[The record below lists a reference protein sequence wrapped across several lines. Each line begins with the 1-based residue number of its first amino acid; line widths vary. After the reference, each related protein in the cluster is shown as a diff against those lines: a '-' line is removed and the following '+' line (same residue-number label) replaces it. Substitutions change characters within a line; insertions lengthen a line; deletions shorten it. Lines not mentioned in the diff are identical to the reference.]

1 MLFEK
6 LLVPLD
12 GTAESAIALPM
23 ARAMARTPG
32 ATFTLLRVVPDAK
45 DEQARRE
52 AQRELDAVAAELIAA
67 GLTAQTVVR
76 TGDPAQQIVQQ
87 ARADA
92 ADLIVM
98 RTHGRAG
105 LARAVLGSV
114 AEHVLALSPAPLL
127 LLRPGGQYVSQIKS
141 VLVPVDGSPGGALA
155 LGAAVGLAEA
165 SGASLRLL
173 QVVVPIPNY
182 IYGAYAFNGETYV
195 DPAWDE
201 EARLSAQTYVDG
213 LAVRLRGGGLAVDT
227 EVFIAPSV
235 ANAIAD
241 VAEVRGVDL
250 IVMSTEALTGAAR
263 AVLGS
268 VADAVVRTAR
278 CPVLLLR
285 REPPAVSHAAIQTAD
300 QQPGEPD
307 LVATAT

>member
-32 ATFTLLRVVPDAK
+32 ATFTLLRVVPDEK
-45 DEQARRE
+45 DEQARRD
-52 AQRELDAVAAELIAA
+52 AQRELDAVAAELTAA

-92 ADLIVM
+92 TDLIVM

-165 SGASLRLL
+165 SDASLRLL

-182 IYGAYAFNGETYV
+182 IYSAYAFNGETYV

-213 LAVRLRGGGLAVDT
+213 LAVRLRRGGLAVDT

-285 REPPAVSHAAIQTAD
+285 REPPAVSHAAIQTTD
-300 QQPGEPD
+300 LQPGEPD

>member
-12 GTAESAIALPM
+12 GTAESAGALPM
-23 ARAMARTPG
+23 ARAMARATG
-32 ATFTLLRVVPDAK
+32 ATFTLLRVVPTDK
-45 DEQARRE
+45 DGQARRQ
-52 AQRELDAVAAELIAA
+52 AQHDLDGIAAELTAG
-67 GLTAQTVVR
+67 GLTAKTVVR
-76 TGDPAQQIVQQ
+76 IGDPAQQIVEQ

-92 ADLIVM
+92 TDLIVM

-105 LARAVLGSV
+105 LTRAVLGSV
-114 AEHVLALSPAPLL
+114 AEGVLELSPVPLL
-127 LLRPGGQYVSQIKS
+127 LVRRGDRYVSQVKT

-165 SGASLRLL
+165 SGASLRLVE
-173 QVVVPIPNY
+173 VVVPIPTY
-182 IYGAYAFNGETYV
+182 IYGAYAYNGATFV

-201 EARLSAQTYVDG
+201 EAQVSAQTYVDG
-213 LAVRLRGGGLAVDT
+213 LAARLRSGGLTVET
-227 EVFIAPSV
+227 EVCIASSV
-235 ANAIAD
+235 ADAIAD
-241 VAEVRGVDL
+241 IAEARGIDL

-268 VADAVVRTAR
+268 VADAVVRAAR

-285 REPPAVSHAAIQTAD
+285 REAPPVAHEATQTAD
-300 QQPGEPD
+300 PQSREPD
-307 LVATAT
+307 LVATGT

>member
-12 GTAESAIALPM
+12 GTAESAIALSM
-23 ARAMARTPG
+23 ARAMVRTPG
-32 ATFTLLRVVPDAK
+32 ATFTLLRVVPDEE
-45 DEQARRE
+45 DEQARRD
-52 AQRELDAVAAELIAA
+52 AQRELDAVAAELTAA

-92 ADLIVM
+92 TDLIVM

-173 QVVVPIPNY
+173 QVVVPIPNF
-182 IYGAYAFNGETYV
+182 IYRGYAFNGETYV

-227 EVFIAPSV
+227 EVLIAPSV
-235 ANAIAD
+235 ASAIAD

-285 REPPAVSHAAIQTAD
+285 REPPPVSHAAIQTAD